1 MSSDLTNIDLP
12 EDESEQNTVQD
23 HHLNPTERS
32 DDDLNLNTVAEGDF
46 TSRATSDH
54 EITLKNSVVGDNE
67 LHRTI
72 ADQKT
77 LAEDNLTPRATSDHE
92 ITLKN
97 SVVGDNVLHRT
108 IADQKTLAED
118 NLTLRATSDH
128 EITLNTVVSDNESPK
143 TTSDQKT
150 IADTTLGTHSKSRTS
165 TETSSRFRILRSHAK
180 GGLGKVSVALDL
192 QLNREVALKE
202 ILERF
207 EADPTAR
214 ERFVLEAEITGGLE
228 HPGIVPVYALGQ
240 GQHGNPYYAMRF
252 IKGDSLKRSIDDF
265 HQKDK
270 QKALSPGERQLAL
283 RQLLGRFTDVCNAM
297 EYAHSRG
304 VLHRDLK
311 PANVMV
317 GKYGETLVVDWGL
330 AKAVGKAEVGA
341 DSPLRPTSA
350 LSGSIQT
357 LQGSA
362 LGTPAYMSPEQAA
375 GLLENLGPATDIYSL
390 GATLYHILCG
400 RPPFERDNLTETLRK
415 VRTGEFP
422 RPRELLSDIPRGLEA
437 ICLKGMALRPEDRYS
452 TANLMADDIE
462 HWLADEPISAAQDTF
477 SERLSRWARK
487 NKGLV
492 QAGSVSLALIAL
504 ISSIAYGIV
513 SFANHRLNNANKT
526 ISQQNEQITSK
537 NDELKT
543 TNTNLDAARTEALQK
558 RDEAIKQRSIARELV
573 REASRSDFATAQ
585 ERLSEGKWREAM
597 AYLGRSLR
605 YDQENTNARDSLWL
619 TLRYGV
625 RDARTLPVHLL
636 QHEQAVLSA
645 SFSADGTRIVT
656 ASRDKTSVLTVRS
669 C

>member
-1 MSSDLTNIDLP
+1 MSSDSTKIDLS
-12 EDESEQNTVQD
+12 EDEGE
-23 HHLNPTERS
+23 
-32 DDDLNLNTVAEGDF
+32 LNTVRD
-46 TSRATSDH
+46 THINPKDTSDNDH
-54 EITLKNSVVGDNE
+54 SLKTVPEGS
-67 LHRTI
+67 
-72 ADQKT
+72 
-77 LAEDNLTPRATSDHE
+77 LTPRATSDHE
-92 ITLKN
+92 ITLKTEVCEN
-97 SVVGDNVLHRT
+97 QSLRT
-108 IADQKTLAED
+108 ASDEKTLVEN
-118 NLTLRATSDH
+118 NLTPQVGSDH
-128 EITLNTVVSDNESPK
+128 GVSPNTIVIDQESPK
-143 TTSDQKT
+143 PILDPKNVEET
-150 IADTTLGTHSKSRTS
+150 IVGTHSTTS
-165 TETSSRFRILRSHAK
+165 TSVETSNRFRILRSHAK

-202 ILERF
+202 ILEHF
-207 EADPTAR
+207 EDDPTAR

-265 HQKDK
+265 HKKDK

-375 GLLENLGPATDIYSL
+375 GLLDNLGPATDIYSL

-422 RPRELLSDIPRGLEA
+422 RPRELRNDIPRGLEA

-513 SFANHRLNNANKT
+513 SLANHRLNNANKT

-537 NDELKT
+537 ENKF
-543 TNTNLDAARTEALQK
+543 
-558 RDEAIKQRSIARELV
+558 IKFIH
-573 REASRSDFATAQ
+573 
-585 ERLSEGKWREAM
+585 
-597 AYLGRSLR
+597 YL
-605 YDQENTNARDSLWL
+605 
-619 TLRYGV
+619 
-625 RDARTLPVHLL
+625 
-636 QHEQAVLSA
+636 
-645 SFSADGTRIVT
+645 
-656 ASRDKTSVLTVRS
+656 
-669 C
+669 